1 MLRCGVLRPEQME
14 AQDEFLSLEQEFAR
28 CQEEFCLLPDPG
40 AEFCCCGSWA
50 AVLPAVGLRAQ
61 AGGEAAVLVWPD
73 RIFTEV
79 WALLLAGGTA
89 LLLVLLTEYENRWIW
104 AAYQADSGQ
113 MDTMCAAG
121 TAVITAWVLLAA
133 MFLRT
138 VTVRLKVRALAR
150 TTLLCRV
157 VSFLWRRFSVFFR
170 SCP

>member
-1 MLRCGVLRPEQME
+1 MPAVRRILPCYLTLALSFAAAAAGLLFFLLWASGHRPE
-14 AQDEFLSLEQEFAR
+14 
-28 CQEEFCLLPDPG
+28 
-40 AEFCCCGSWA
+40 
-50 AVLPAVGLRAQ
+50 
-61 AGGEAAVLVWPD
+61 GEAAVLVWPD

-138 VTVRLKVRALAR
+138 VTVRLKVRRWPGPPCCAG
-150 TTLLCRV
+150 
-157 VSFLWRRFSVFFR
+157 W
-170 SCP
+170 